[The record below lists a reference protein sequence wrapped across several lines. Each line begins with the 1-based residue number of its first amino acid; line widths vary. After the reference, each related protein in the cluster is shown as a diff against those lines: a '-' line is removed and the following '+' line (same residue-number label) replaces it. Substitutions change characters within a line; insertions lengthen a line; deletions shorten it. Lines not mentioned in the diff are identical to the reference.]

1 MYMYMPVESG
11 SDICN
16 RRNKQVYPP
25 SLGI

>member
-1 MYMYMPVESG
+1 MSVVSG

-16 RRNKQVYPP
+16 RRKKQAYPP